1 MHGKRDRIVPVDY
14 ARVIAEHISGSQL
27 LLFDAGHAAH
37 IRCEKEYTT
46 AIMSFFNGSAQED

>member
-14 ARVIAEHISGSQL
+14 AYIISERIPNAKV

-37 IRCEKEYTT
+37 LRFEKEYTSS
-46 AIMSFFNGSAQED
+46 IMKFFLDQ